1 MTVLLLLLL
10 GVIVGLGIERLA
22 VRLALSPEAIPT
34 PAARPGTTLTAAP
47 ADADGRV
54 EQWSGNT
61 FLHVAIPSTTAALF
75 ALAGARYHEP
85 VHLALATAYI
95 AVLVTCA
102 STDLLAYRV
111 PNAITYPAIVLA
123 LAAGLAMPDAHPVD
137 VLTGG
142 ALAGAVLL
150 IPALLTRGQ
159 GIGMGDVKLALFVG
173 LALGFSLTPA
183 ALLVTALLGGLT
195 AATLLVFGLRRRR
208 DVIPYA
214 PFLAAGALTLLL
226 WHGGAFAGAI

>member
-10 GVIVGLGIERLA
+10 GVVVGLGIERLA
-22 VRLALSPEAIPT
+22 VRLAPSPEAILAPAGRAGTMLKAT
-34 PAARPGTTLTAAP
+34 PADGGPG
-47 ADADGRV
+47 
-54 EQWSGNT
+54 QWSGSP
-61 FLHVAIPSTTAALF
+61 LLRVAILSGTAALL

-95 AVLVTCA
+95 AMLVTCA

-123 LAAGLAMPDAHPVD
+123 VVAGLAMPGARPVD
-137 VLTGG
+137 VVTGG
-142 ALAGAVLL
+142 ALAGAVFL
-150 IPALLTRGQ
+150 IPAVLTRGQ
-159 GIGMGDVKLALFVG
+159 GIGMGDVKLAVFVG

-183 ALLVTALLGGLT
+183 ALLVTALLGGLA
-195 AATLLVFGLRRRR
+195 AATLLVFGLRRRG
-208 DVIPYA
+208 DFVPYA

-226 WHGGAFAGAI
+226 WRGCAFASAM